1 MQEQRI
7 WFYGDSV
14 SSALTPQYIWDAG
27 GEVWEMTGG
36 EIRHYRVIDRVFLN
50 KEMTRMK
57 ETLQRIEESA
67 IPKEIYAKHT
77 VSKSASS
84 LLQPTVKGKWHVEP
98 LAPEESAHVKS
109 PAVWEL
115 TSLAPWIPSTVLQ
128 PSLPSLPSY
137 CDLSTGYLLS

>member
-14 SSALTPQYIWDAG
+14 PSSLTPQHIWDAG

-57 ETLQRIEESA
+57 ETLERMEESA

-77 VSKSASS
+77 VSKSAES
-84 LLQPTVKGKWHVEP
+84 LLQPTVKGKWQVEP
-98 LAPEESAHVKS
+98 TVAPEECAHTKP

-115 TSLAPWIPSTVLQ
+115 TSLAPWIPSTVL
-128 PSLPSLPSY
+128 LPSY
-137 CDLSTGYLLS
+137 CDLSIG

>member
-14 SSALTPQYIWDAG
+14 PSVLTPQHIWDAG
-27 GEVWEMTGG
+27 GEVWEMIGG

-57 ETLQRIEESA
+57 ETLERMEESA

-77 VSKSASS
+77 VSKSAVS
-84 LLQPTVKGKWHVEP
+84 LLQPTVKGKWQIEP
-98 LAPEESAHVKS
+98 VAPEESAHES

-115 TSLAPWIPSTVLQ
+115 TSLAPWIPSNVL
-128 PSLPSLPSY
+128 LPSSVLLPLLHSQ
-137 CDLSTGYLLS
+137 CDLSRG

>member
-14 SSALTPQYIWDAG
+14 PSALTPQHIWDAG

-57 ETLQRIEESA
+57 ETLERMEESA
-67 IPKEIYAKHT
+67 IPKEIYAKHAMGT
-77 VSKSASS
+77 ASS
-84 LLQPTVKGKWHVEP
+84 LLQPTASKWQIEP
-98 LAPEESAHVKS
+98 VAPEESAHGT

-115 TSLAPWIPSTVLQ
+115 TSLAPWIPSNVLLPSSVLL
-128 PSLPSLPSY
+128 PSLPSLPLH
-137 CDLSTGYLLS
+137 CDLSRG

>member
-1 MQEQRI
+1 MNGPDVCLNWRFNFYLMQEHRV

-14 SSALTPQYIWDAG
+14 PSALTPQYIWDAG

-57 ETLQRIEESA
+57 ETLERMEESA

-77 VSKSASS
+77 I
-84 LLQPTVKGKWHVEP
+84 KGKWQIEP
-98 LAPEESAHVKS
+98 VAPEESAHGL

-115 TSLAPWIPSTVLQ
+115 TSLAHWIPSTVL
-128 PSLPSLPSY
+128 LPLLPLLPLQ
-137 CDLSTGYLLS
+137 CDLSRG